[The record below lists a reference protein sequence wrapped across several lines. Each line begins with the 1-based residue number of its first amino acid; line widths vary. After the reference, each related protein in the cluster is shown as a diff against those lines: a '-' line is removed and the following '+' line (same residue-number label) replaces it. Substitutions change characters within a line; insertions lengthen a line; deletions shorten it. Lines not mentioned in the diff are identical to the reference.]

1 MTYPTI
7 VPHRGT
13 RRRPLLL
20 LAVACAFCVACSEE
34 TTTTQDVIAD
44 SNRPAPTCDITRRP
58 IVFAHGF
65 LAAGDTFANH
75 AMRFE
80 ANGYCL
86 DRIVAFDWN
95 TLDQAHDNAGDLDAA
110 IDAVLAATG
119 ADRVDLAGHSAGG
132 GLGYTYLSTPSRAAK
147 VAHYAHIGSHG
158 QEGPAGAEGEVATLN
173 LWSEADLIIETKG
186 DIPGATNV
194 KLADADHYSVATS
207 AESFD
212 AVYRFFNDGEAPTT
226 TDIVPHETRTLQGK
240 VLTLG
245 ENLIG
250 VNATVDIY
258 ACDPAT
264 GFRQNDTPTATLL
277 TDAMGQWGPFE
288 ATDGAYYEFHVH
300 SDQPDDRPI
309 HYYFE
314 PFKRS
319 NPLVYLR
326 TLPGPGSL
334 AGSLLS
340 SLPQPDT
347 SSTLVVFSASHAMLA
362 GTDSLTIDGTE
373 LLTAESATVED
384 TLLALFLYDV
394 NENGETDGDPAAIFG
409 VIPFLNGTDIH
420 IPAEEPQSVT
430 LIFNERVIRTRN
442 WSTGLDGPII
452 AVFL

>member
-1 MTYPTI
+1 
-7 VPHRGT
+7 
-13 RRRPLLL
+13 
-20 LAVACAFCVACSEE
+20 
-34 TTTTQDVIAD
+34 
-44 SNRPAPTCDITRRP
+44 
-58 IVFAHGF
+58 

-95 TLDQAHDNAGDLDAA
+95 TLDQAHDNAADLDAF
-110 IDAVLAATG
+110 IDDVLAATG
-119 ADRVDLAGHSAGG
+119 ADQVDLAGHSAGG

-147 VAHYAHIGSHG
+147 VAHYAHVGSHG
-158 QEGPAGAEGEVATLN
+158 QEAPAGAEGEVDTLN

-186 DIPGATNV
+186 DIPGTTNV
-194 KLADADHYSVATS
+194 KLTDADHYSVATS

-212 AVYRFFNDGEAPTT
+212 AIYRFFNDGEAPTT
-226 TDIVPHETRTLQGK
+226 TDIVPAETQTLQGK

-250 VNATVDIY
+250 INVTVDIY

-264 GFRQNDTPTATLL
+264 GFRQSEEPTSSLL
-277 TDAMGQWGPFE
+277 TDATGHWGPFE
-288 ATDGAYYEFHVH
+288 AADETFYEFHVH
-300 SDQPDDRPI
+300 SDQPDDRPV

-314 PFKRS
+314 PFERS

-334 AGSLLS
+334 AGTLMS

-373 LLTAESATVED
+373 LLTPESATAED
-384 TLLALFLYDV
+384 TLLALFLYDT
-394 NENGETDGDPAAIFG
+394 NENGETDGEPAEIFG

-420 IPAEEPQSVT
+420 IPAGAPQSVT
-430 LIFNERVIRTRN
+430 LTFNERVIRTRN